1 MSAMNRRSPKLRRK
15 HQQHRSGRVSNR
27 RLENLA
33 ALLTEAVYPV
43 ALRHE
48 DGASWVDLELAV
60 WSAITE
66 TLNSQAAAQVC
77 VAKGE

>member
-1 MSAMNRRSPKLRRK
+1 MSAMNRRNPKLRSK
-15 HQQHRSGRVSNR
+15 HRPHRSQRVSNR

-43 ALRHE
+43 ALQH
-48 DGASWVDLELAV
+48 DNGASWVDLELAV

-66 TLNSQAAAQVC
+66 TLNRQAAAQLC